1 MWISLFIQQHG
12 LAGLPLFR
20 NLAFRQITKEPRQ
33 GVDEYWRKALQ
44 VFWSYSVRP
53 GAVRFLTDMIAC
65 RISDGRTS
73 GMTCPSSPDGEE
85 ARDMAVE
92 EIRVE
97 VVDDF
102 LHPPSRC
109 NGCSL
114 WVPES
119 SHPRLAP
126 GEVSTGIA
134 DAFPRLCSFSQH
146 FCSSL
151 LRSSLS
157 PLGKAFELG
166 REFLVPCGSCCS
178 TLAYQLKS
186 FKRQAS
192 PGGFKTLSLL
202 RAVVK
207 VFDKPVIFLVDVVHC
222 RIFPK
227 AGQRS
232 EEIPVDG
239 SPGISL

>member
-1 MWISLFIQQHG
+1 MV
-12 LAGLPLFR
+12 R
-20 NLAFRQITKEPRQ
+20 RQ
-33 GVDEYWRKALQ
+33 V
-44 VFWSYSVRP
+44 
-53 GAVRFLTDMIAC
+53 
-65 RISDGRTS
+65 
-73 GMTCPSSPDGEE
+73 
-85 ARDMAVE
+85 DMAVE
-92 EIRVE
+92 EIRIE

-119 SHPRLAP
+119 SHPRLAT

-151 LRSSLS
+151 FKVFLYRLS
-157 PLGKAFELG
+157 AKPCELG

-186 FKRQAS
+186 FKRQAP

-239 SPGISL
+239 SPGISLSEFGGFLCSPCEGKFSSEAMVRSRIELWYNSDIRQAEPFIDDDVVYFITVPSTE